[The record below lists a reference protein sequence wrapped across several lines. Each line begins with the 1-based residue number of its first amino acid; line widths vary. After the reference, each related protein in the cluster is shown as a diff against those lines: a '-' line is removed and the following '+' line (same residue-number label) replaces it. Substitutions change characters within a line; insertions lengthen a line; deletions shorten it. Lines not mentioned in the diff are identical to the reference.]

1 MGSTERSILTRLK
14 TNLEAVDGTG
24 GYNYDFSAADSV
36 IIGSIHVG
44 TAPKAPGIYIH
55 PLRINSSR
63 NAGRTLLR
71 NYDRE
76 CTVQI
81 DVFVPRTSEAS
92 DNAVLAA
99 VDAVSDVMRAIELD
113 PDVNGLARDVELDVT
128 AYDGEQVQLP
138 GYGIGTIQLFIEYA
152 EQRGT

>member
-1 MGSTERSILTRLK
+1 MGSTERSLLTRLK
-14 TNLEAVDGTG
+14 TNLESIDGSG
-24 GYNYDFSAADSV
+24 SYNYDFSAADSV
-36 IIGSIHVG
+36 IIGSIHIG
-44 TAPKAPGIYIH
+44 TAPKAPGIYIA

-76 CTVQI
+76 ATIQI
-81 DVFVPRTSEAS
+81 DVFVPRTSES
-92 DNAVLAA
+92 SENAVLAA
-99 VDAVSDVMRAIELD
+99 VDAVSDVMRALELD

-138 GYGIGTIQLFIEYA
+138 GYGSGTIQLFIEYA
-152 EQRGT
+152 EQRGA

>member
-1 MGSTERSILTRLK
+1 MERLK
-14 TNLEAVDGTG
+14 SNLEAIDGSG
-24 GYNYDFSAADSV
+24 SYNYDFSSSGSVQIGALMVGAA
-36 IIGSIHVG
+36 
-44 TAPKAPGIYIH
+44 PRAPGIYLF

-76 CTVQI
+76 ATIQI
-81 DVFVPRTSEAS
+81 DVFVPRTADSSENS
-92 DNAVLAA
+92 VLAA
-99 VDAVSDVMRAIELD
+99 LDAVSDVMKALELD
-113 PDVNGLARDVELDVT
+113 PEVNNLARDVELDVT
-128 AYDGEQVQLP
+128 AYDGEAVQLP